1 MMQHAVDV
9 TDLMEAFLDDLKEEA
24 VLLERKLRGDEAPV
38 KKELRVQKESN
49 LPGFELLQ
57 SLEDSVQALDEA
69 GAKQRLADCKDRICK
84 LQENEAY
91 RKTLR
96 ARLVKDVG
104 GKLHRPGR
112 LTQLTLQQEEQAA
125 WRHGW
130 SSMQPW
136 RSQPLEIKSSWLS
149 LWRTPCSSSSTEQ
162 IAS

>member
-1 MMQHAVDV
+1 M
-9 TDLMEAFLDDLKEEA
+9 
-24 VLLERKLRGDEAPV
+24 
-38 KKELRVQKESN
+38 
-49 LPGFELLQ
+49 
-57 SLEDSVQALDEA
+57 QALDEA

-112 LTQLTLQQEEQAA
+112 LTQLTLQQEEQAVMETWMEFDA
-125 WRHGW
+125 A
-130 SSMQPW
+130 
-136 RSQPLEIKSSWLS
+136 LEVAVGLS